1 MIPDATV
8 FWVARREDGQ
18 ILGGAEGVW
27 TQALN
32 PTGWTDV
39 ITFAEDFPTDGPA
52 RDEWSEM
59 FGELL
64 RHAINIGLVD
74 DGSAADL
81 NHIYRAPGPWRIE
94 MSAETLRALD
104 NV

>member
-1 MIPDATV
+1 MIPDSTV

-27 TQALN
+27 TQALG

-39 ITFAEDFPTDGPA
+39 IAFAKDFPTDGRA

-64 RHAINIGLVD
+64 VRAMSAGLHELVN
-74 DGSAADL
+74 SAAL
-81 NHIYRAPGPWRIE
+81 PTRGTWRIE
-94 MSAETLRALD
+94 MSAEALRSLGGD
-104 NV
+104 

>member
-1 MIPDATV
+1 MIPDLTI

-27 TQALN
+27 TQALG

-39 ITFAEDFPTDGPA
+39 IAFAEDFPTDGPA

-59 FGELL
+59 FGEIVAMAVKAELL
-64 RHAINIGLVD
+64 DMDLVTI
-74 DGSAADL
+74 AVV
-81 NHIYRAPGPWRIE
+81 GPWRIE
-94 MSAETLRALD
+94 ATAAALQWTFTKV
-104 NV
+104 NT